1 VPWDLR
7 HGDWREV
14 LADVECDAL
23 ITDPPYSARTHE
35 KQVYATR
42 PGGLAGHEVARTGIP
57 YEPIGEGDAL
67 ELVHAWHERTRGWM
81 CIFTDHNLVPAFERE
96 LKATGRTVFC
106 PVPIVQ
112 YGMNVRLAG
121 DGPSNWG
128 LWMLVARPK
137 ALCKWGTLPGAYT
150 GNPGRN
156 GTRTVVGA
164 KPLWLMQ
171 GIVRDY
177 TRPGDLVC
185 DPFAGSGTTLLA
197 AEMLGR
203 NSVGA
208 EIDADTHAMAV
219 KRLTGAREQTEL
231 AL

>member
-1 VPWDLR
+1 VTWDLR

-23 ITDPPYSARTHE
+23 ITDPPYSERTH
-35 KQVYATR
+35 T
-42 PGGLAGHEVARTGIP
+42 GHKVGCFDAHGTCDRKPLEYDAWQGNDVTDFVAFFAP
-57 YEPIGEGDAL
+57 
-67 ELVHAWHERTRGWM
+67 RTRGWFCAM
-81 CIFTDHNLVPAFERE
+81 TSHDLVPAWADALER
-96 LKATGRTVFC
+96 LGRYVFAPLPC
-106 PVPIVQ
+106 VHV
-112 YGMNVRLAG
+112 GSRVRLSG
-121 DGPSNWG
+121 DGPSCWSVW
-128 LWMLVARPK
+128 LVVARPSNREYQH
-137 ALCKWGTLPGAYT
+137 WGTTPGAYVIR
-150 GNPGRN
+150 GKVDKSPIPGGKTLR
-156 GTRTVVGA
+156 
-164 KPLWLMQ
+164 LMS
-171 GIVRDY
+171 GVIRDY

-185 DPFAGSGTTLLA
+185 DPCAGAGTTLLA